1 MKKLLLIP
9 IAILASA
16 LAAAQ
21 PPQPDI
27 PDETREKFITEIR
40 QYKHSYL
47 AKELDLSRE
56 QQREFFPV
64 YDEMED
70 RLMALNGET
79 RELERKTLENENA
92 SDTELEAAAQAV
104 FGQRLKEG
112 QIEMSYYEKFS
123 KFLNNRQIL
132 RLKNTERKFTQRLM
146 KHHRRLRGDKSRPDA
161 ANRRQK

>member
-1 MKKLLLIP
+1 MKKQLLILF
-9 IAILASA
+9 ALFAASVVS
-16 LAAAQ
+16 AQ
-21 PPQPDI
+21 PPQPDL
-27 PDETREKFITEIR
+27 PEDTREKFITEIR

-70 RLMALNGET
+70 RLMALNAET
-79 RELERKTLENENA
+79 RDLERKTLENEKA

-104 FGQRLKEG
+104 FEQRLKEG
-112 QIEMSYYEKFS
+112 RIEMSYYEKFS
-123 KFLNNRQIL
+123 KILNNRQIL

-146 KHHRRLRGDKSRPDA
+146 KHHRRLRGDKSRPDD